1 MEPTD
6 KSPVKK
12 KAGKPDVDFLPDADE
27 IEQRPLPA
35 FARITLPLL
44 TAALILAILWASFSE
59 VDLVVTARGRLIN
72 PLPNI
77 VVQPLETAIV
87 KSIPVKV
94 GQIVKKGELLA
105 TLDATFAK
113 ADEEQLRSKLR
124 SLETQTASLTSELA
138 GTPGAAA
145 LGDDDSKLQKRL
157 AIERKANFD
166 AQVRR
171 IDENVERLRA
181 SLLTNRRDQGVLE
194 ARLKSV
200 REIETMQEKLVAQQY
215 GARIRVLEAQDKRL
229 EVERDQLLTKN
240 REQEIERELSALLAE
255 RAAFGNSWRQRT
267 MEDMLGIGRER
278 DSLREQLNKA
288 DRRNTMISLVAPQD
302 GVVLEIAKLSPGSIV
317 REAETFF
324 TLVPLGSALEAEVQI
339 NSIDVG
345 YIRPGHAAQVKLD
358 AFPYQKHGGLKGS
371 VRTISGDAFK
381 RDVNSDDGLDAYYLA
396 RVALTTTEL
405 KKMSPHSRLLPGMTM
420 KAEIVVGKRTVM
432 SYILWPLMKS
442 MDESIREP

>member
-1 MEPTD
+1 M
-6 KSPVKK
+6 
-12 KAGKPDVDFLPDADE
+12 
-27 IEQRPLPA
+27 
-35 FARITLPLL
+35 L
-44 TAALILAILWASFSE
+44 TAALILAILWASFSQ

-113 ADEEQLRSKLR
+113 ADEEQLRAKLR

-138 GTPGAAA
+138 GTPGAPAT
-145 LGDDDSKLQKRL
+145 GDDDSRLQKRL
-157 AIERKANFD
+157 AVERKANFD

-171 IDENVERLRA
+171 INENVERLRA
-181 SLLTNRRDQGVLE
+181 SLLTNRRDQAVLE

-255 RAAFGNSWRQRT
+255 KAAFGNSWRQRA

-278 DSLREQLNKA
+278 DTLREQLNKA
-288 DRRNTMISLVAPQD
+288 DRRNAMISLVAPQD
-302 GVVLEIAKLSPGSIV
+302 AVVLEIAKLSPGSIV

-339 NSIDVG
+339 DSIDVG
-345 YIRPGHAAQVKLD
+345 YIRLGHSAQIKLD
-358 AFPYQKHGGLKGS
+358 AFPYQKHGGLKGT

-381 RDVNSDDGLDAYYLA
+381 RDVNSGDGLDAYYLA

>member
-1 MEPTD
+1 M
-6 KSPVKK
+6 KK
-12 KAGKPDVDFLPDADE
+12 KAARPNVDFLPDADE

-44 TAALILAILWASFSE
+44 TAALILAVLWASFSQ
-59 VDLVVTARGRLIN
+59 VDLVVSARGRLIN

-77 VVQPLETAIV
+77 VVQPLETAII
-87 KSIPVKV
+87 KTIPVKV
-94 GQIVKKGELLA
+94 GQIVRKGELLA

-113 ADEEQLRSKLR
+113 ADEEQLRAKLR
-124 SLETQTASLTSELA
+124 SLETQTAALTSELA

-145 LGDDDSKLQKRL
+145 GGDDDSKLQSRL

-171 IDENVERLRA
+171 INENVERLRA
-181 SLLTNRRDQGVLE
+181 SLLTNRRDQAVLE

-200 REIETMQEKLVAQQY
+200 REIETMQEKLVAQNY

-240 REQEIERELSALLAE
+240 REQEIERELAALLAE
-255 RAAFGNSWRQRT
+255 KAAFGNTWRQRA

-288 DRRNTMISLVAPQD
+288 DRRNAMISLVAPQD
-302 GVVLEIAKLSPGSIV
+302 AVVLEIAKLSPGSIV

-339 NSIDVG
+339 DSIDVG
-345 YIRPGHAAQVKLD
+345 YIRPGHFAQVKLD
-358 AFPYQKHGGLKGS
+358 AFPYQKHGGLKGT

-381 RDVNSDDGLDAYYLA
+381 RDVNSGDGLDAYYLA

>member
-6 KSPVKK
+6 KPPVTK

-35 FARITLPLL
+35 FARITLPVL
-44 TAALILAILWASFSE
+44 TAALILAILWASFSQ

-105 TLDATFAK
+105 TLGAPFAK
-113 ADEEQLRSKLR
+113 ADEEPLRAKLR

-138 GTPGAAA
+138 GTPGAPAT
-145 LGDDDSKLQKRL
+145 GDDDSRLQKRL
-157 AIERKANFD
+157 AVERKANFD

-171 IDENVERLRA
+171 INENVERLRA
-181 SLLTNRRDQGVLE
+181 SLLTNRRDQAVLE

-255 RAAFGNSWRQRT
+255 KAAFGNSWRQRA

-278 DSLREQLNKA
+278 DTLREQLNKA
-288 DRRNTMISLVAPQD
+288 DRRNAMISLVAPQD
-302 GVVLEIAKLSPGSIV
+302 AVVLEIAKLSPGSIV

-339 NSIDVG
+339 DSIDVG
-345 YIRPGHAAQVKLD
+345 YIRLGHSAQIKLD
-358 AFPYQKHGGLKGS
+358 AFPYQKHGGLKGT

-381 RDVNSDDGLDAYYLA
+381 RDVNSGDGLDAYYLA

>member
-1 MEPTD
+1 M
-6 KSPVKK
+6 KK

-44 TAALILAILWASFSE
+44 TAALILLVLWASFSQ
-59 VDLVVTARGRLIN
+59 VDQVVTARGRLIN

-113 ADEEQLRSKLR
+113 ADEEQLRAKLR
-124 SLETQTASLTSELA
+124 SLETQSAALGSELA

-145 LGDDDSKLQKRL
+145 LGDDDSKLQSRL
-157 AIERKANFD
+157 AAERKANFD

-171 IDENVERLRA
+171 INENVERLRA
-181 SLLTNRRDQGVLE
+181 SLLTNRRDQAVLE

-240 REQEIERELSALLAE
+240 REQEIERELAALLAE
-255 RAAFGNSWRQRT
+255 KAAFGNSWRQRA

-278 DSLREQLNKA
+278 DSLREQLSKA
-288 DRRNTMISLVAPQD
+288 DRRNAMISLVAPQD
-302 GVVLEIAKLSPGSIV
+302 AVVLEIAKLSPGSIV

-339 NSIDVG
+339 DSIDVG
-345 YIRPGHAAQVKLD
+345 YIRPGHFAQVKLD
-358 AFPYQKHGGLKGS
+358 AFPYQKHGALKGS

-381 RDVNSDDGLDAYYLA
+381 RDVNSGDGLDAYYLA
-396 RVALTTTEL
+396 RVALTTTQL
-405 KKMSPHSRLLPGMTM
+405 KQMAPQSRLLPGMTM